1 MSLNS
6 VATQTVT
13 GGINIEVEHLFKHLK
28 KAQATIQDLESKLEH
43 FRFDEDFFKF
53 NDERVTYFTGLPNL
67 STLITVFNC
76 IKSEINGNCVLS
88 PFEQIILCIMRL
100 RLPLPVTDL
109 SRIFLETLNI
119 LYVRLKFLIHW
130 PDPPDRQNSM
140 PKWFRAKFRTKAA
153 VIIGCFEIFIE
164 RPSNLTARHLTWS
177 SYKQHNTI
185 KYLFGITPQGTIS
198 FLSESWSGR
207 ASDQRI
213 TQNSIF
219 LSQLTQ
225 GNRLG
230 SVGVRLEIPAFT
242 KGKNKLPA

>member
-6 VATQTVT
+6 VATQAVT
-13 GGINIEVEHLFKHLK
+13 GEINIEVEHLSKNLK
-28 KAQATIQDLESKLEH
+28 KVQATIQDLESKLKH

-53 NDERVTYFTGLPNL
+53 NDERVTYFTELPNF

-76 IKSEINGNCVLS
+76 SKSEINGNCVLS

-100 RLPLPVTDL
+100 SLALPVTDVSYQFNISKTTA

-164 RPSNLTARHLTWS
+164 RPSNLTARRLTWS

-185 KYLFGITPQGTIS
+185 KYLFDITPQGTIS
-198 FLSESWSGR
+198 FLSE
-207 ASDQRI
+207 A
-213 TQNSIF
+213 
-219 LSQLTQ
+219 
-225 GNRLG
+225 
-230 SVGVRLEIPAFT
+230 
-242 KGKNKLPA
+242 